1 MLSDVE
7 FSDEALSFAFDA
19 SNDEFFGE
27 QNNFSDTISDFEMS
41 NILGDINFDNLNL
54 PDEILG
60 ENILDTS
67 DSDSGISN
75 HGEKHPFLYDIER
88 GSLDVPKSIFSSE
101 MTFFP
106 CTTTVSRDMAD
117 SDPRINASY
126 SPSHLKRP
134 RPQEPLITG
143 LEPVINRQT
152 SSSSFGINRTLSAG
166 SAPLKLEPR
175 NYTTTL
181 RRIPASQAKPG
192 HIINH
197 HLSCKMPRILSR
209 GQNSGNRIMV
219 ASSNP
224 AFVQPTPFYTA
235 ASGVDISKPE
245 MSDSSATTTASSIS
259 DLQQQQQKPPLL
271 PAVVSLPVID
281 EFTFSNSFQVISPPT
296 ETESIEKLVKKQE
309 RMIKNRQAACLSRL
323 RKKEYLGRLETR
335 LDQLRQENAHLRQE
349 NNEWRNR
356 YDILE
361 KSLGD
366 LQAEYAS
373 LRRAS
378 QSSTRAGN
386 EDSSSSSSASSLNY
400 SPPLLSPSTTNTPS
414 IPRFSPTA
422 QHTVLP
428 TSSKQQTSAAPPKHS
443 LCLSTTS
450 SSHYSSDKTASYP
463 SYSFALVTSKISLL
477 RKPQQ
482 PTDHIV
488 FQKASTGST
497 SASSFLGRGA
507 RFLPVVGSGGSSITL
522 PRGVRKKVTTS
533 LFILACL
540 FAVNLSVIPFGQ
552 LSSPF
557 SVSFSSVRNVAMSSE
572 YDSLI
577 LKPVI
582 TSRTLFSI
590 PALSENVSEVTAAVQ
605 QTRMN
610 LTNVTTVSDKSSV
623 NVTATAV
630 TEIARCHPGEIYDLM
645 NQQMWL
651 VLDNEDDDDIELS
664 FLERQKQSAHSRHVN
679 TTSSS
684 NQTAPSYELPP
695 FEHRQLIHGSL
706 FSRLRR
712 IKPKRA
718 FLVRPPVNEDDDAEW
733 NEANKMVESLYSDSG
748 SPLLSNLTIFLQNS
762 SKSSDIL
769 EQIPLKRASIYV
781 NCKYKCPVCRICVAN
796 GRFEL
801 HPATSS
807 NPFLLYLI
815 EVESLFGRLSSE
827 CRQRSPSFTHEL
839 VVLSQVCPR
848 SDHQLH

>member
-1 MLSDVE
+1 MLSNAE
-7 FSDEALSFAFDA
+7 FSDETLSFPFDG

-27 QNNFSDTISDFEMS
+27 QTIFSDTVSDFEVS

-54 PDEILG
+54 PDEILV
-60 ENILDTS
+60 ESILDTS

-75 HGEKHPFLYDIER
+75 HGEKHPFLCDIEQ
-88 GSLDVPKSIFSSE
+88 GSLDVPKSASSSE
-101 MTFFP
+101 ITFFP
-106 CTTTVSRDMAD
+106 CTTTVSRNMAD
-117 SDPRINASY
+117 SDPLINASY

-134 RPQEPLITG
+134 RPQEALITG
-143 LEPVINRQT
+143 FEPVTSRQT
-152 SSSSFGINRTLSAG
+152 SPSSFGINRTLSVG
-166 SAPLKLEPR
+166 SASLKLEPR

-209 GQNSGNRIMV
+209 GQNSGNRIIV

-224 AFVQPTPFYTA
+224 AFVQPTPFYTT
-235 ASGVDISKPE
+235 ASGVNIRKPE
-245 MSDSSATTTASSIS
+245 MSDSSATTTVSSIS
-259 DLQQQQQKPPLL
+259 DLQQQQQKPHLL

-323 RKKEYLGRLETR
+323 RKKEYLERLETR

-378 QSSTRAGN
+378 QSDTRAES
-386 EDSSSSSSASSLNY
+386 EDSSSSSSSASSLNH
-400 SPPLLSPSTTNTPS
+400 SPPLLSPSTTNAPS
-414 IPRFSPTA
+414 TPRFAPTA
-422 QHTVLP
+422 QHALLP
-428 TSSKQQTSAAPPKHS
+428 TSSKQQTSAAPPKQS
-443 LCLSTTS
+443 FCLSATS
-450 SSHYSSDKTASYP
+450 SSYYSSG
-463 SYSFALVTSKISLL
+463 SKIPLL

-482 PTDHIV
+482 PTDRIV
-488 FQKASTGST
+488 FQKPPAGSI
-497 SASSFLGRGA
+497 SASSFLGSGA
-507 RFLPVVGSGGSSITL
+507 RFLPVVGSGASNITL

-540 FAVNLSVIPFGQ
+540 FALNLSVIAFGQ

-557 SVSFSSVRNVAMSSE
+557 SVSFGSVRNVVAMSSE

-577 LKPVI
+577 LKPAI

-590 PALSENVSEVTAAVQ
+590 SSSSENVSVVTAAVQ

-610 LTNVTTVSDKSSV
+610 LTNVTTFSDKSSV

-630 TEIARCHPGEIYDLM
+630 TEIARCHPGEIYDLI

-651 VLDNEDDDDIELS
+651 VLDNEDDDDIELPL
-664 FLERQKQSAHSRHVN
+664 LERQKQSAHSRHVN
-679 TTSSS
+679 ATSSS
-684 NQTAPSYELPP
+684 NQTVPSRELPP

-712 IKPKRA
+712 IKPK
-718 FLVRPPVNEDDDAEW
+718 V
-733 NEANKMVESLYSDSG
+733 SL
-748 SPLLSNLTIFLQNS
+748 L
-762 SKSSDIL
+762 
-769 EQIPLKRASIYV
+769 
-781 NCKYKCPVCRICVAN
+781 
-796 GRFEL
+796 
-801 HPATSS
+801 
-807 NPFLLYLI
+807 
-815 EVESLFGRLSSE
+815 
-827 CRQRSPSFTHEL
+827 
-839 VVLSQVCPR
+839 
-848 SDHQLH
+848 